1 MKGKAQGEREFS
13 HGVRTLDLRR
23 RRYLGLTRTKLQQ
36 IAFAAA
42 INLVR
47 VFSWLSEERPF
58 TFYPNTRYEI
68 GYPLM
73 ASLAKSRVYTNSRE
87 VYKESKINSYV

>member
-36 IAFAAA
+36 IAFATA

-58 TFYPNTRYEI
+58 HSTQIPVMKLAI
-68 GYPLM
+68 PLW
-73 ASLAKSRVYTNSRE
+73 LR
-87 VYKESKINSYV
+87 